1 MNVEEVIRTRN
12 AVCAYTAERV
22 PEDTVR
28 ELLQAAI
35 CAPSAMEGRPW
46 LFAIV
51 QDLKQLKRYSD
62 RAKGGL
68 CERSSG
74 DPKLRCYAPRLRD
87 EQFNIFYDASTL
99 VAIGVAEEGTYAEA
113 DCWLAAGMLM
123 LSAANAGLGACP
135 IGFAVPVLN
144 APDVKEELRFPSE
157 GVVVAPIVVGFPS
170 TPPSPV
176 SRAAPRIVSW
186 SR

>member
-1 MNVEEVIRTRN
+1 MNVEEILRTRH
-12 AVCAYTAERV
+12 AVRAYMAERV
-22 PEDTVR
+22 PEATVR
-28 ELLQAAI
+28 DLLHAAV
-35 CAPSAMEGRPW
+35 CAPSAINAQPW

-62 RAKGGL
+62 RAKAVL
-68 CERSSG
+68 LERSSE
-74 DPKLRCYAPRLRD
+74 DPSRCYDAPRLRD

-99 VAIGVAEEGTYAEA
+99 VAIGVAEDGTYAEA
-113 DCWLAAGMLM
+113 DCWLAAETLM
-123 LSAANAGLGACP
+123 LSAASAGLGTCP

-157 GVVVAPIVVGFPS
+157 GVVVAPILVGFAS
-170 TPPSPV
+170 APPSPV
-176 SRAAPRIVSW
+176 SRTTPRIVSW